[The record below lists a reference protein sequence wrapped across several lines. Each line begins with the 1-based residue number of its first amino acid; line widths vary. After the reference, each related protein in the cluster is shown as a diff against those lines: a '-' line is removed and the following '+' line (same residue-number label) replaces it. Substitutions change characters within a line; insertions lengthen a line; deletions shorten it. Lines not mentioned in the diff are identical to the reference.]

1 MTIPPIFRLM
11 FCQKIIWQWI
21 LYSYISIK
29 FISEFFN
36 FGMQRIVFHIDVNSA
51 FLSWAAKQILEKGYK
66 IDIRDIVSV
75 VWVQET
81 RKGFVLACSIPA
93 KKKWIYT
100 TMRITDAKKICPEL
114 KVAPPDYE
122 YYKKCSDEMMNILKQ
137 KFKYFQ
143 QYSIDECFVEY
154 DEDMQKIYW
163 DPVRVANELREYIH
177 QKLWFTVNVWVGNN
191 KFLAKM
197 ASDFE
202 KPNKVHT
209 LYIHEIQ
216 EKLWPLPIRDLFGCG
231 RKTEPELKKL
241 WINTIWDLAQK
252 NKWEIK
258 ARLGRWWWILH
269 DYANWIDD
277 SKVENN
283 YDERKC
289 IWASSI
295 TKMDTKDREYILTF
309 LEWFASE
316 LAFSLKERDLA
327 WDRLTVHVRYT
338 DFSIKSHQMKLPNP
352 INTIEELYTYATKLF
367 DELWNKK
374 DINLVWMTISG
385 LQNVRFKQWALF

>member
-1 MTIPPIFRLM
+1 M
-11 FCQKIIWQWI
+11 
-21 LYSYISIK
+21 
-29 FISEFFN
+29 E
-36 FGMQRIVFHIDVNSA
+36 RIVFHIDVNSA
-51 FLSWAAKQILEKGYK
+51 FLSWSAKQVLEKWYTR
-66 IDIRDIVSV
+66 DIRNDVSV
-75 VWVQET
+75 VWFKEVW
-81 RKGFVLACSIPA
+81 KSIIVAASSPA
-93 KKKWIYT
+93 KKLWIKVP
-100 TMRITDAKKICPEL
+100 MRLSEVQKIYP
-114 KVAPPDYE
+114 KVIIAPPDYA

-137 KFKYFQ
+137 KFSQFQ

-154 DEDMQKIYW
+154 DSNMQDKYW
-163 DPVRVANELREYIH
+163 DPVKVATEIKDYINK
-177 QKLWFTVNVWVGNN
+177 KLWFTVNVWIWNN

-209 LYIHEIQ
+209 LFIHEIQ
-216 EKLWPLPIRDLFGCG
+216 EKLWPLPIRDLFGCW

-241 WINTIWDLAQK
+241 WINTIWDLAK
-252 NKWEIK
+252 KDKWEIK

-309 LEWFASE
+309 LQWFSSE

-338 DFSIKSHQMKLPNP
+338 DFSSKSHQMKLPNP
-352 INTIEELYTYATKLF
+352 INTIEELSTYATKLF

-385 LQNVRFKQWALF
+385 LQNVRFKQGALF

>member
-1 MTIPPIFRLM
+1 
-11 FCQKIIWQWI
+11 
-21 LYSYISIK
+21 
-29 FISEFFN
+29 
-36 FGMQRIVFHIDVNSA
+36 MQRIVFHIDVNSA
-51 FLSWAAKQILEKGYK
+51 FLSWSAKQVLEKGYK

-154 DEDMQKIYW
+154 DEEMQQIYW

-209 LYIHEIQ
+209 LYIDEIS
-216 EKLWPLPIRDLFGCG
+216 EKLWPLPIKELFGCW
-231 RKTEPELKKL
+231 RKTE
-241 WINTIWDLAQK
+241 
-252 NKWEIK
+252 
-258 ARLGRWWWILH
+258 
-269 DYANWIDD
+269 
-277 SKVENN
+277 
-283 YDERKC
+283 
-289 IWASSI
+289 
-295 TKMDTKDREYILTF
+295 
-309 LEWFASE
+309 SE
-316 LAFSLKERDLA
+316 L
-327 WDRLTVHVRYT
+327 
-338 DFSIKSHQMKLPNP
+338 
-352 INTIEELYTYATKLF
+352 
-367 DELWNKK
+367 
-374 DINLVWMTISG
+374 
-385 LQNVRFKQWALF
+385 

>member
-1 MTIPPIFRLM
+1 MT
-11 FCQKIIWQWI
+11 
-21 LYSYISIK
+21 
-29 FISEFFN
+29 
-36 FGMQRIVFHIDVNSA
+36 RIVFHIDVNSA
-51 FLSWAAKQILEKGYK
+51 FLSWSAKQVLEKGYK
-66 IDIRDIVSV
+66 TDIRNIVSV

-154 DEDMQKIYW
+154 DEDMQRIYW
-163 DPVRVANELREYIH
+163 DPVRVANELREYIK
-177 QKLWFTVNVWVGNN
+177 QKCWFTVNVWIGNN

-202 KPNKVHT
+202 KPDKVHT
-209 LYIHEIQ
+209 LYIDEIE
-216 EKLWPLPIRDLFGCG
+216 EKLWPLPIWDLFWCW
-231 RKTEPELKKL
+231 RKTEPILKKMG
-241 WINTIWDLAQK
+241 INTIWDLAK
-252 NKWEIK
+252 SDKALIK
-258 ARLGRWWWILH
+258 AKIWSYGSILH
-269 DYANWIDD
+269 DNANWIDNT
-277 SKVENN
+277 KVEDT
-283 YDERKC
+283 YDDRKG

-295 TKMDTKDREYILTF
+295 TRIDTKDRDYILSF
-309 LEWFASE
+309 FQWFAAE
-316 LAFSLKERDLA
+316 LAIWLKNRDQA

-338 DFSIKSHQMKLPNP
+338 DFSTKSHQMKLPNP
-352 INTIEELYTYATKLF
+352 INTTEELYVYATKLF

-374 DINLVWMTISG
+374 DVNLVWMSISG
-385 LQNVRFKQWALF
+385 LQDVRFKQGALF

>member
-1 MTIPPIFRLM
+1 
-11 FCQKIIWQWI
+11 
-21 LYSYISIK
+21 
-29 FISEFFN
+29 
-36 FGMQRIVFHIDVNSA
+36 MQRIVFHIDVNSA
-51 FLSWAAKQILEKGYK
+51 FLSWSAKQVLEKGYK

-154 DEDMQKIYW
+154 DEEMQQIYW

-177 QKLWFTVNVWVGNN
+177 KKLWFTVNVWVGNN

-209 LYIHEIQ
+209 LYMNEIN
-216 EKLWPLPIRDLFGCG
+216 EKLWPLLIKELFGCG

-252 NKWEIK
+252 DKALIK
-258 ARLGRWWWILH
+258 ARIWRWWWILH

-283 YDERKC
+283 YDDRKC

-295 TKMDTKDREYILTF
+295 TKIDTKDREYILTF

-316 LAFSLKERDLA
+316 LAFSLKEKDLA

-338 DFSIKSHQMKLPNP
+338 DFSYKSHQMKLPNP